1 MFKSINGKNRIFY
14 LDQIRALAI
23 ILVILCHVVREYC
36 QIRPVGSLGFSAAAI
51 LIDFGVIGVP
61 LFLMISE
68 SLLLNR
74 DYDLPDFLKRRFTR
88 ILIPFIFW
96 ALLLPIY
103 KIIIYPS
110 APTLSNYLS
119 LFIDGQYWFVWMLI
133 GVYLFLP
140 VVNAFIQKYQ
150 IKGAEYFLV
159 IWLITIILNTFGLYP
174 FHNLELSYFAGYVGY
189 LVLGY
194 YLTNK
199 EFKLSDKQMIWI
211 GLILFIVFTAI
222 NIHFT
227 LTHGKIGRIS
237 DSSLKYYHYETLIV
251 VLQATG
257 VFLIFENFA
266 KYCSKHTN
274 TFRNK
279 IYSFFKDTFISK
291 IIYSISVCS
300 YGMFLTHYFFVYG
313 FRWIDKNIFPIYSE
327 TVKYLPIALILIIF
341 LSWLLIYVLSKIPY
355 LKEISGA
362 H

>member
-1 MFKSINGKNRIFY
+1 MIKNINGRNRIFY
-14 LDQIRALAI
+14 LDQVRALAI
-23 ILVILCHVVREYC
+23 ILVILCHVLREFT
-36 QIRPVGSLGFSAAAI
+36 QIKPIGSLGWTSVAY
-51 LIDFGVIGVP
+51 LIDFGVMGVP
-61 LFLMISE
+61 LFLMISG

-103 KIIIYPS
+103 KIFVYPTP
-110 APTLSNYLS
+110 ASNYLS
-119 LFIDGQYWFVWMLI
+119 LFLDAQYWFIWMLI

-140 VVNAFIQKYQ
+140 VVNAFIKEYKM
-150 IKGAEYFLV
+150 KGVEYFLV
-159 IWLITIILNTFGLYP
+159 IWLVTIILNTFGIYP

-194 YLTNK
+194 YLTSK
-199 EFKLSDKQMIWI
+199 EFKISDKNMIYL

-227 LTHGKIGRIS
+227 LNHGKIGLIS
-237 DSSLKYYHYETLIV
+237 EKNLKYYHYQTLVV
-251 VLQATG
+251 VLQSTG
-257 VFLIFENFA
+257 VFLILEYFA
-266 KYCSKHTN
+266 KYCSKHSN
-274 TFRNK
+274 TIKNK
-279 IYSFFKDTFISK
+279 IYSFFKDTFMSK

-300 YGMFLTHYFFVYG
+300 YGMFLIHYFIIYG
-313 FRWIDKNIFPIYSE
+313 IRWIDINLFPIYSA
-327 TVKYLPIALILIIF
+327 TVLYLPIVLVLVTL
-341 LSWLLIYVLSKIPY
+341 LSWFIIYFLSKIPY